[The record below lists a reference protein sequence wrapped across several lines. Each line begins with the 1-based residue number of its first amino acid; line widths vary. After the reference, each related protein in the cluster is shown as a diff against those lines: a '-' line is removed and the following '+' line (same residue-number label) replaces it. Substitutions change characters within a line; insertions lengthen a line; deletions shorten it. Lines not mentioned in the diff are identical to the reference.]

1 MIRRRDF
8 MTLLGGAAA
17 WPLAARAQPR
27 ALKRIGV
34 LMNADET
41 DPEYKGYLTE
51 FVQGLRDLG
60 LIEGQ
65 NLRIELRW
73 SVGASERSRTAATEL
88 LALSPDAILA
98 SSTANLTAL
107 LRQGPTMPIVFV
119 LVSDPVAQGFVA
131 NPAHPGGN
139 ITGFS
144 SYEFSIGGKW
154 IDLLKQMVP
163 GLAHIA
169 MMFNPDMSPQ
179 SRYFLTSVE
188 SVARSLGVE
197 VAAAPVH
204 DAADIGQAMEG
215 LSHRPGAGLIF
226 PSNASLAAYRRLIVE
241 EAARY
246 RLPAI
251 YSSRSFTEI
260 GGLMSYIIDYK
271 VQLRQAAGYIDRI
284 LKGEKPGD
292 LPVQGPTKFELLI
305 NLRTA
310 KALGLAVPQSLLSSA
325 DEVIE

>member
-1 MIRRRDF
+1 MKRRDF
-8 MTLLGGAAA
+8 ITLLGGAAA
-17 WPLAARAQPR
+17 WPLAVQAQQGER
-27 ALKRIGV
+27 VRKVGV
-34 LMNADET
+34 LMGAEET
-41 DPEYKGYLTE
+41 DLDYKGLVAV
-51 FVQGLRDLG
+51 FVQGLRSLG
-60 LIEGQ
+60 WIDGQ
-65 NLRIELRW
+65 NLRIEVRW
-73 SVGASERSRTAATEL
+73 SGDEHERTSATEL
-88 LALSPDAILA
+88 LRLSPDVIFAA
-98 SSTANLTAL
+98 TTPNLTAL
-107 LRQGPTMPIVFV
+107 LRQGPVMPIVFV
-119 LVSDPVAQGFVA
+119 QVSDPVAQGFVT
-131 NPAHPGGN
+131 NLAHPGGN
-139 ITGFS
+139 ITGFAA
-144 SYEFSIGGKW
+144 YEFSIGGKW

-204 DAADIGQAMEG
+204 DAADIERAMES
-215 LSHRPGAGLIF
+215 LSRRPGAGLIF
-226 PSNASLAAYRRLIVE
+226 PTDASLAAYRRLIVE

-305 NLRTA
+305 NLKTA
-310 KALGLAVPQSLLSSA
+310 KALGLTVPPTLLIAA